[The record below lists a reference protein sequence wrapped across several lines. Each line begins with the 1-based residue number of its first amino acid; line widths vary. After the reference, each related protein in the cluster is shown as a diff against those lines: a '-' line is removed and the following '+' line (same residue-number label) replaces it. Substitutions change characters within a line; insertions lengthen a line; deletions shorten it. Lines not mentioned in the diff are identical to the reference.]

1 MTQKA
6 VAERRSQ
13 VLQARQSGM
22 SWEQIARTVPGVKDA
37 AAAVQDHQRALKSSA
52 ELRVAGGEDRA
63 GARELELRRLES
75 LTLAAEGVLRAAAAD
90 PDKHDQVLRAVDRL
104 SRLSARRMDL
114 LGLGQQQQPGQGGG
128 GEDELAA
135 RRLRVSARRQN
146 LG

>member
-6 VAERRSQ
+6 TAERRGQ

-37 AAAVQDHQRALKSSA
+37 AAAAQDHRRALEGAIK
-52 ELRVAGGEDRA
+52 LRADGGEDRG
-63 GARELELRRLES
+63 GAVELELRRLEEAQ
-75 LTLAAEGVLRAAAAD
+75 LAVAGVLRTAAAD

-104 SRLSARRMDL
+104 SRLSARRMEL
-114 LGLGQQQQPGQGGG
+114 LGLGHQQPGQGGG
-128 GEDELAA
+128 GQDELAA
-135 RRLRVSARRQN
+135 RRQRVSARRQN

>member
-6 VAERRSQ
+6 VAERRGQ

-37 AAAVQDHQRALKSSA
+37 AAAAQDHQRALKSSA
-52 ELRVAGGEDRA
+52 ELRVAGGEDLA
-63 GARELELRRLES
+63 GAREMELRRLEA
-75 LTLAAEGVLRAAAAD
+75 LTLAAEGVLRSAAAD
-90 PDKHDQVLRAVDRL
+90 PDKHDQVLSAVDRL
-104 SRLSARRMDL
+104 SRLSARRVEL
-114 LGLGQQQQPGQGGG
+114 LDLGQQPRAGGG

-135 RRLRVSARRQN
+135 RRKRVSARRQN

>member
-1 MTQKA
+1 
-6 VAERRSQ
+6 
-13 VLQARQSGM
+13 
-22 SWEQIARTVPGVKDA
+22 
-37 AAAVQDHQRALKSSA
+37 
-52 ELRVAGGEDRA
+52 
-63 GARELELRRLES
+63 
-75 LTLAAEGVLRAAAAD
+75 VLRAAAAD